1 MATKARNDLSAAPP
15 TFVFKGTVKKMRSA
29 TMKQVPVSDRTA
41 IVRVE
46 QVLEAPKS
54 FAHYEGQ
61 NITVELVATK
71 AVKAG
76 DAFVF
81 HANSWIFG
89 DSVAV
94 RSVTQERVTKKRE
107 TVIKPGGDPTQHL
120 KTRQLQEHL
129 DDADLI
135 VSGTVTAVTVPPPAE
150 QVRTLDAPRVGGP
163 VSEHDPK
170 WRQAVVQV
178 DETQKGS
185 HDSREVT
192 VLFPASTD
200 VLWYKAPKFQAGQK
214 AVFVLNKT
222 KIKTEEHHELRGLA
236 AEKGAEVEVYTALH
250 PDDVQPLRQQAA
262 IKAMIQKETKNR

>member
-1 MATKARNDLSAAPP
+1 MAKKTNSDLPKVTPA
-15 TFVFKGTVKKMRSA
+15 FVFRGVVKKIRSA

-46 QVLEAPKS
+46 QVLEAPRA

-61 NITVELVATK
+61 DITVELAAKK

-76 DAFVF
+76 DEFIF
-81 HANSWIFG
+81 HTNSWIFG

-94 RSVTQERVTKKRE
+94 RSVTQERVTKSHEAVLKR
-107 TVIKPGGDPTQHL
+107 GGDATQHF
-120 KTRQLQEHL
+120 KARQLQEHL

-135 VSGTVTAVTVPPPAE
+135 VSGTVTAVTLPPEAE
-150 QVRTLDAPRVGGP
+150 HMRALDAPTSGGP

-170 WRQAVVQV
+170 WRQAVVQI
-178 DETQKGS
+178 DGTQKGS
-185 HDSREVT
+185 HDSRQVT

-200 VLWYKAPKFQAGQK
+200 VRWYKAPKFYAGQK
-214 AVFVLNKT
+214 GVFVLHKM

-236 AEKGAEVEVYTALH
+236 PEKGAEVEVYTALH
-250 PDDVQPLRQQAA
+250 PDDVQPLKQQAV
-262 IKAMIQKETKNR
+262 IKAMIR

>member
-1 MATKARNDLSAAPP
+1 MATKARNDSPAAPP
-15 TFVFKGTVKKMRSA
+15 AFVFKGLVKKVRSA
-29 TMKQVPVSDRTA
+29 TMKQVPVGDRTA

-54 FAHYEGQ
+54 FAHYEGHD
-61 NITVELVATK
+61 ITVELAGTK

-76 DAFVF
+76 DEFVF

-94 RSVTQERVTKKRE
+94 RSVRQERVTKGHESLLKR
-107 TVIKPGGDPTQHL
+107 GGDPTEHR
-120 KTRQLQEHL
+120 KTRQLQEDL
-129 DDADLI
+129 DDADLV
-135 VSGTVTAVTVPPPAE
+135 VSGTVTAVTVPPQAE
-150 QVRTLDAPRVGGP
+150 HLRALDAPSARGP
-163 VSEHDPK
+163 ISEHDPK

-185 HDSREVT
+185 HDSRQVT

-200 VLWYKAPKFQAGQK
+200 VRWYKAPKFQAGQK
-214 AVFVLNKT
+214 GVFVLHKT

-236 AEKGAEVEVYTALH
+236 REEGAEVEVYTALH
-250 PDDVQPLRQQAA
+250 PDDVQPLKQQAA
-262 IKAMIQKETKNR
+262 IKAMIR